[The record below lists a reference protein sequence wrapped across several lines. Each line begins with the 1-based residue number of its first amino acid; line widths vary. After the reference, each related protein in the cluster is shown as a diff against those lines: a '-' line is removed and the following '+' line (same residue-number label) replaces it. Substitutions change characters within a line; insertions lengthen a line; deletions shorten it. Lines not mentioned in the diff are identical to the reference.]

1 MLGLF
6 IVLTISLGHF
16 LLKVEKKYIAR
27 TNAVLAT
34 MLKINYHKR
43 RVVVDLRASSITAD
57 ILNVLSD
64 GKRHTMQEIADIVE
78 VSERTV
84 RRHVQSLSYRYPI
97 ETFCGGIERG
107 GVRLDKSCCYG
118 SKIWTKD
125 EIKIMTKALKMLNN
139 VEPSKEIENLLEIFK

>member
-1 MLGLF
+1 M
-6 IVLTISLGHF
+6 
-16 LLKVEKKYIAR
+16 
-27 TNAVLAT
+27 
-34 MLKINYHKR
+34 
-43 RVVVDLRASSITAD
+43 DLRASSITAD